1 MSVVLRDRFD
11 ITLDAVHRVAWQ
23 GEDIRVHPDAL
34 ERIAAARRSFMALVE
49 SDADLTVYGVTTGM
63 GERASVKL
71 SPDERK
77 AQAARPPLA
86 GASFGRPLPER
97 VVRAIVLARL
107 ANFLGGD
114 AAVRSELAEAVAAML
129 DGRTLPEVP
138 VQGNGSAGEILALG
152 HLFAE
157 LAQRVGTQEKESLSL
172 INGSPCAA
180 ALAADSALAGR
191 SRLRLAHQVFA
202 LSAEAIGAPLEAY
215 APELEELW
223 GDEHETAALR
233 ALRALLA
240 GGDDKRRPY
249 QAPVSYRILPRVLA
263 EAHRALAGVE
273 QVAEISLRS
282 VSDNPVY
289 IVPDAGH
296 PLGRVWSTGGY
307 HNGMAYPALD
317 RLAAAWANLC
327 QLAERQVERLAN
339 DGFLVTPGTSAY
351 PHVLL
356 MPVVGYA
363 EEARA
368 AAQATILP
376 RGGFPQNDVTAPS
389 FLAWEREERTAAA
402 LEACLAILAAS
413 ASQALHV
420 ADRNAPPLLQSFLL
434 EVRELFPPVD
444 EPRTLG
450 PDAGRLAAAFHER
463 VYAPGE
469 TRPLEAVT

>member
-1 MSVVLRDRFD
+1 MTVVLRDRFG
-11 ITLDAVHRVAWQ
+11 ITLDAVRRVAWQ
-23 GEDIRVHPDAL
+23 GEDVRLRQDTL
-34 ERIAAARRSFMALVE
+34 EHIGACRRSFMQLIE
-49 SDADLTVYGVTTGM
+49 SDSDITVYGVTTGM

-71 SPDERK
+71 GPDEQK

-107 ANFLGGD
+107 ANFLDGH
-114 AAVRSELAEAVAAML
+114 AAVRPELAQAVAAML

-157 LAQRVGTQEKESLSL
+157 LAARVGTEEKESLSL

-191 SRLRLAHQVFA
+191 SRLRLAHTVFA

-240 GGDDKRRPY
+240 GGSDERRPY

-263 EAHRALAGVE
+263 EANRALAGVE
-273 QVAEISLRS
+273 QVADISLRS

-289 IVPDAGH
+289 IVPDAEH

-317 RLAAAWANLC
+317 RLASAWANLC

-339 DGFLVTPGTSAY
+339 DGFLVTPGTSGFA
-351 PHVLL
+351 HILL
-356 MPVVGYA
+356 MPMVGYA

-376 RGGFPQNDVTAPS
+376 RGGYPQNDVTAPS
-389 FLAWEREERTAAA
+389 FIAWEREEQAAGA
-402 LEACLAILAAS
+402 LEACLAVLAAC
-413 ASQALHV
+413 ASQALH
-420 ADRNAPPLLQSFLL
+420 ASGRDAPPALRGFLA

-463 VYAPGE
+463 VYAPGD

>member
-1 MSVVLRDRFD
+1 MTVVLRDRFD
-11 ITLDAVHRVAWQ
+11 ITVDAAHRVAWQ
-23 GEDIRVHPDAL
+23 GEDVRLHPDAL
-34 ERIAAARRSFMALVE
+34 ERIAAARRSFMELVE
-49 SDADLTVYGVTTGM
+49 SDPELTVYGVTTGM

-71 SPDERK
+71 DPEERR
-77 AQAARPPLA
+77 AQAARPPLS

-97 VVRAIVLARL
+97 VVRGIVLARL
-107 ANFLGGD
+107 ANVLGGH
-114 AAVRSELAEAVAAML
+114 AAVRPKLAEAVAAML
-129 DGRTLPEVP
+129 DGRPLPAVP

-157 LAQRVGTQEKESLSL
+157 LAERVGTEEKESLTL

-180 ALAADSALAGR
+180 ALACDSALAGR
-191 SRLRLAHQVFA
+191 NRLPLAHRVFA
-202 LSAEAIGAPLEAY
+202 LSAEAIRAPLEAY

-233 ALRALLA
+233 AVRGLLA
-240 GGDDKRRPY
+240 GADAERRPY

-263 EAHRALAGVE
+263 EAHRALAAIE
-273 QVAEISLRS
+273 QAAEISLRS

-289 IVPDAGH
+289 ILPDAAH

-317 RLAAAWANLC
+317 RLASAWANLC
-327 QLAERQVERLAN
+327 QLAERHVERLAN
-339 DGFLVTPGTSAY
+339 EGLLVTPGTTAY

-356 MPVVGYA
+356 MPTVGWA
-363 EEARA
+363 EEART

-389 FLAWEREERTAAA
+389 FLAWEREERAAFA
-402 LEACLAILAAS
+402 LEACLAVLAACS
-413 ASQALHV
+413 SQALH
-420 ADRNAPPLLQSFLL
+420 ASGRDAPPPLQDFLA

-463 VYAPGE
+463 VYA
-469 TRPLEAVT
+469 RVT